1 MKSSKDLEVYIV
13 RFIMDSR
20 SQKYVKQQDM
30 YTLVSDNVDLKIVEH
45 VLKIMLGIKPMI
57 RRNSKERVS
66 FDLRRDNEL

>member
-1 MKSSKDLEVYIV
+1 MDTIV
-13 RFIMDSR
+13 
-20 SQKYVKQQDM
+20 
-30 YTLVSDNVDLKIVEH
+30 TDNVEMKIVEH